1 MRKTIRVTRKFCS
14 YEEGIKILYESL
26 ISKTMQYWYTKRQKE
41 QIIKDI

>member
-14 YEEGIKILYESL
+14 YEEGIKILEAL
-26 ISKTMQYWYTKRQKE
+26 ISKTMQYWYMKRQKE